1 MNNSASRAHVLD
13 DGQPAVLV
21 RLLGW
26 LTLALMCAFFVNNI
40 LELGFGLTGPVH
52 LVVYGI
58 FALGTILGVVRSS
71 HRTLRSEAAL
81 IS

>member
-26 LTLALMCAFFVNNI
+26 LTLALMCAFFVKNI
-40 LELGFGLTGPVH
+40 LEMGFGLNGPVH
-52 LVVYGI
+52 LAV
-58 FALGTILGVVRSS
+58 
-71 HRTLRSEAAL
+71 
-81 IS
+81 